1 MFEKTWGWIK
11 AHAEWVYALII
22 LGLAGQAYATGDN
35 IGGTVCVG
43 IAVVLFGVLRWAR
56 RSEGTPP
63 PVDFPALTYEQGEVE
78 LIKSLGVEPVPIPGE
93 EHDEAS
99 CTYCQFMK
107 GGYR

>member
-22 LGLAGQAYATGDN
+22 LGLAGQAYATGDPV
-35 IGGTVCVG
+35 GGTVCVG

-56 RSEGTPP
+56 RSEPAKGGTLPE
-63 PVDFPALTYEQGEVE
+63 LTYEQGETE
-78 LIKSLGVEPVPIPGE
+78 LIVRLGAEPVPIPGE
-93 EHDEAS
+93 EHNEAS